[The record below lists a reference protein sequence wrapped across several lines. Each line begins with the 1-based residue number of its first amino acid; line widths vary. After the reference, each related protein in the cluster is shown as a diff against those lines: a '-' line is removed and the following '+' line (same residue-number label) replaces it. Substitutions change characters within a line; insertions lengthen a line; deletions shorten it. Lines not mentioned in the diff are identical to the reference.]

1 VRELIKS
8 MIGFSWA
15 LSLFGARRI
24 GDLLVTSDA
33 CQATDRAAAPLASV
47 TGAAAEQM
55 NEILRDAFQTG
66 DRMQRRMV
74 DAVFDVLP
82 SCESD
87 SQTQSSSTNRPIST
101 PQAGRAPA
109 VLNEPVMTQV
119 KVHSGRLDITTFIV
133 LGEGLA
139 AGMGDF
145 ALSAD
150 TQRDSFPAQM
160 ARQMQTPFAQPLIQ
174 PPGISQPPGFAQLPV
189 IVPAALQTS
198 VLEDLSSA
206 AISNLS
212 VPGMTLCDALSLRPV
227 EPLVHRR
234 DAKQTAVNLFWSL
247 PALSRGEKGAL
258 PTQIEYAV
266 RRGPTFVIIELGY
279 CELLE
284 AAIRGDISALPDFG
298 SFCSDYARLLAA
310 LKEAGAEL
318 LVLTIPDPMDTACFS
333 SLDLAAKI
341 LKVEPD
347 FLRGA
352 YGLSSDELITVNG
365 LNEIGF
371 QLFARAISF
380 GQPLPAGSAL
390 SAEVGNQISSRV
402 GELNVGID
410 AIAQEHGAISY
421 DLHALF
427 RRLRREGIGLGS
439 RRLTAEYLG
448 GFYSLNG
455 CYPGATGQAII
466 ANELLHLLNRV
477 YGADFCQIDLQ
488 AVMSTDPVAAYR
500 QAPGPYWT
508 ADQLSSL
515 ARPSVPQPPATESA
529 RTVDRKHVTV
539 RSSPASAAPL
549 APEHTTSS
557 STLQLPPGLEQVLP
571 LSQAASY
578 FGDGIAALNCRDE
591 QGIQWGSCG
600 SLLFGGLAMVD
611 SHLSGHLRIKFTS
624 PVGDLTRFE
633 VSFLDGLA
641 GDDAVLVTP
650 QYFKMAFQ
658 QSRVDDVPGQVSSG
672 TLNLATGEV
681 SDLKVYARYSSTAL
695 LALVS
700 VNPTF
705 PKQPLSFPGP
715 YGSAWAK
722 FEQRPDGN
730 LDFTFYGS
738 AFVPLGK
745 DILWP
750 LNFAGPSLQF
760 ATIPAAGTVMHPHL
774 HLSTKEPVAP
784 SPSDDP
790 PEIPFNTVQELTLY
804 THNSS
809 FGDAFTLNAPELGG
823 PAKGRSH
830 ILGRVQL
837 QFGVRCGDSVPV
849 AISNL
854 DAGGILQPMEAS
866 PITAVFPGRLYHGP
880 RGFNE
885 FLRFPLR
892 TYSLD
897 DLAILDDPF
906 DIAIGMVDLKTGR
919 FMNDLLHRGFINQDL
934 IFALLRVEPRT
945 PKDSFYFRGP
955 ARLEKGTGGEMVLR
969 FQGIVRVPYPEG
981 FLFPNPNLTTGI
993 PIGSNSVLDPFLW
1006 IRAIGDDTTARAV
1019 KEGRAD
1025 GVLSSAGERFS
1036 YRYRVS
1042 GDPAQEAA
1050 MFEYE
1055 NHTQQGAFRLH
1066 SLSWVGFGNSL
1077 GSLSKPGEYDTVTFT
1092 GFGLW
1097 HKDGVESLQ
1106 QAAVQVST
1114 SPITP
1119 YIGIQI
1125 GSGDVSDV
1133 NTKPMDEH
1141 TALP

>member
-1 VRELIKS
+1 MRELVKS
-8 MIGFSWA
+8 MFGFSWA

-24 GDLLVTSDA
+24 GDLLSSGDG
-33 CQATDRAAAPLASV
+33 CQATDRAAAPLATV

-55 NEILRDAFQTG
+55 NEIIRNAFQTG

-82 SCESD
+82 SCQSD
-87 SQTQSSSTNRPIST
+87 SQTPPHSATRPTGASQT
-101 PQAGRAPA
+101 GRAPA
-109 VLNEPVMTQV
+109 VSTEPIV
-119 KVHSGRLDITTFIV
+119 KVHSGRLDTSTFIV

-145 ALSAD
+145 TLSAD
-150 TQRDSFPAQM
+150 TQATSFPAQM
-160 ARQMQTPFAQPLIQ
+160 ARQMQTHFAQPLIQ
-174 PPGISQPPGFAQLPV
+174 PPGIGQPPGSAELPV

-198 VLEDLSSA
+198 VLEDLSPA
-206 AISNLS
+206 PISNLS
-212 VPGMTLCDALSLRPV
+212 VPGMRLCDASTLRPI

-234 DAKQTAVNLFWSL
+234 DARQTAVNLFWGL
-247 PALSRGEKGAL
+247 PAFSRGEKGPL

-266 RRGPTFVIIELGY
+266 NRRPTFAIVELGY
-279 CELLE
+279 AEVLD
-284 AAIRGDISALPDFG
+284 AAIQGDTGALPDFG
-298 SFCSDYARLLAA
+298 DFCAEYARLLLA
-310 LKEAGAEL
+310 LKETGAEL

-333 SLDLAAKI
+333 SLELAAKI

-347 FLRGA
+347 FLREA
-352 YGLSSDELITVNG
+352 YGLHTDELITVNG

-371 QLFARAISF
+371 QLFARSL
-380 GQPLPAGSAL
+380 QPLPAGSTL
-390 SAEVGNQISSRV
+390 SVEVGNQISSRV
-402 GELNVGID
+402 GELNVALE
-410 AIAQEHGAISY
+410 AIAQEHEALCY

-427 RRLRREGIGLGS
+427 RRLRREGINLGS
-439 RRLTAEYLG
+439 RTLTAEYLG

-466 ANELLHLLNRV
+466 ANELLHLLDRV
-477 YGADFCQIDLQ
+477 YGADFRQIDLR
-488 AVMSTDPVAAYR
+488 AVMATDPVAAYR
-500 QAPGPYWT
+500 PAPGPDWT
-508 ADQLSSL
+508 ASQLYSL
-515 ARPSVPQPPATESA
+515 AQQAAPAPVATESPRVA
-529 RTVDRKHVTV
+529 DRGHAVLKPP
-539 RSSPASAAPL
+539 PASEAPL
-549 APEHTTSS
+549 APVHTTSPEP
-557 STLQLPPGLEQVLP
+557 LRLPPGLEQVLP
-571 LSQAASY
+571 LSKPASY
-578 FGDGIAALNCRDE
+578 FGDGIAALHCRDE
-591 QGIQWGSCG
+591 QGVQWGSCS

-611 SHLSGHLRIKFTS
+611 SHLGGHLRIKFTP

-633 VSFLDGLA
+633 VSFPDGLA
-641 GDDAVLVTP
+641 GDDSVLVTP
-650 QYFKMAFQ
+650 RYFKMAFQ
-658 QSRVDDVPGQVSSG
+658 QCRVDGVQGQVSSG

-681 SDLKVYARYSSTAL
+681 SDLKVVVRYSATAL

-705 PKQPLSFPGP
+705 PKPPNINFPGP

-722 FEQRPDGN
+722 FEQRADGN

-738 AFVPLGK
+738 TFIPLGK
-745 DILWP
+745 DIVWP
-750 LNFAGPSLQF
+750 LNFTGPSLQF

-784 SPSDDP
+784 SPQDDP

-809 FGDAFTLNAPELGG
+809 FGDAFTLGAAELGG

-837 QFGVRCGDSVPV
+837 QFGARCGDSVPV

-854 DAGGILQPMEAS
+854 DAGGVLKPMEAS

-919 FMNDLLHRGFINQDL
+919 FINELLHRGFINQDL

-955 ARLEKGTGGEMVLR
+955 ARLEKGMDGQMIFR
-969 FQGIVRVPYPEG
+969 FQGVVRVPYPAG

-993 PIGSNSVLDPFLW
+993 PIGPNSVLDPFLW
-1006 IRAIGDDTTARAV
+1006 IRAIGDDPTARAV

-1025 GVLSSAGERFS
+1025 NVRSSTGEIFS
-1036 YRYRVS
+1036 YRYRIPS
-1042 GDPAQEAA
+1042 DPAREAA

-1055 NHTQQGAFRLH
+1055 NHTQQGRFRLH
-1066 SLSWVGFGNSL
+1066 SLSWVGFGHSL
-1077 GSLSKPGEYDTVTFT
+1077 GSVTRSGQYDTITFT

-1106 QAAVQVST
+1106 QTAVQVST
-1114 SPITP
+1114 SPVTP
-1119 YIGIQI
+1119 YVGIQI

-1133 NTKPMDEH
+1133 NLKPADER